1 MKLARLVVIGAGLIG
16 GSVAAAARA
25 RGVAQDVWVMDPAQG
40 AKAVSLGFASRS
52 FQDLAAL
59 LDAMNA
65 SSDVESVMVLASPVP
80 AIAKTIQSLGMRL
93 KEPWFEKSTRL
104 ITDSGSTKHA
114 LIESVESLESSAR
127 ALLVSKFV
135 PCHPMA
141 GSERSGPEA
150 ASDSLFVSARILVS
164 AFDET
169 PESAVADA
177 ESFWLALGG
186 QPTPLPLRDH
196 DAVLAAISHFPHL
209 VSYGL
214 AAMLSRSPMA
224 RMAQNLHGGGLR
236 DTTRIA
242 ASSPELWAE
251 IMLDNRDAMRELL
264 GHWRLAFDGLSQ
276 ALEKGDRT
284 ALIQGLS
291 EAADWRRQF

>member
-1 MKLARLVVIGAGLIG
+1 
-16 GSVAAAARA
+16 
-25 RGVAQDVWVMDPAQG
+25 
-40 AKAVSLGFASRS
+40 
-52 FQDLAAL
+52 
-59 LDAMNA
+59 
-65 SSDVESVMVLASPVP
+65 
-80 AIAKTIQSLGMRL
+80 
-93 KEPWFEKSTRL
+93 
-104 ITDSGSTKHA
+104 
-114 LIESVESLESSAR
+114 
-127 ALLVSKFV
+127 
-135 PCHPMA
+135 MA
-141 GSERSGPEA
+141 GSERSGPGA
-150 ASDSLFVSARILVS
+150 ATDSLFVSARVLVS
-164 AFDET
+164 QFDET
-169 PESAVADA
+169 PPAVVADA

-196 DAVLAAISHFPHL
+196 DSVLAAISHFPHL

-251 IMLDNRDAMRELL
+251 IMLDNRDAMLQLL
-264 GHWRLAFDGLSQ
+264 GHWRLAFDGLVQ